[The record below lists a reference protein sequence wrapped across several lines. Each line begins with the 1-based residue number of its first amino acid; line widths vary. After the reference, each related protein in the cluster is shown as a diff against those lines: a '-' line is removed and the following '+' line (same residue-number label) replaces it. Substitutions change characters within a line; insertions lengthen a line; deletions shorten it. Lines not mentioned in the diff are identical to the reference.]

1 MQYKEQ
7 QVPIISVIV
16 PVYGVEKFVE
26 HCAVSLMEQT
36 LDGVEF
42 IFVDDCT
49 PDNSIDI
56 IRDVISRYPDRDAR
70 IVSHS
75 ENRGL
80 PSARNTGLGLAA
92 GKYVFHCDGD
102 DWIEPNMLEKMYA
115 VAENANADIV
125 YCDFYLSYEKNERYM
140 SNPCLE
146 SREELLRQGFLSGAM
161 KYNVWNKLVRR
172 SLYTD
177 NGIHF
182 PDGHSMGEDMTM
194 IRLTACAERVK
205 YLPEAL
211 YHYVQTNSSAFS
223 KTQSRKQLD
232 DIQYNVDTT
241 VSFLREKYGDN
252 IEDDIRNFK
261 LSIKF
266 PFLISD
272 NREQYKLWE
281 EWYPEAN
288 GNVMSNKSLSFR
300 SRFLQWMASKKLWTG
315 VRLYHLMVY
324 KIVYRLLYR

>member
-1 MQYKEQ
+1 MQNTENQTPK
-7 QVPIISVIV
+7 VSVIV

-36 LDGVEF
+36 LDGIEC
-42 IFVDDCT
+42 IFVDDCS
-49 PDNSIDI
+49 PDNSVDI
-56 IRDVISRYPDRDAR
+56 IRDVISRYPERDAR

-80 PSARNTGLGLAA
+80 PTARNTGLELAT

-102 DWIEPNMLEKMYA
+102 DWIEPDMLEKMYA
-115 VAENANADIV
+115 EAENANADIV

-177 NGIHF
+177 NGILF

-223 KTQSRKQLD
+223 KTQSLKQLD
-232 DIQYNVDTT
+232 DIQYNVDAT

-266 PFLISD
+266 PFLITD

-288 GNVMSNKSLSFR
+288 SNVLSNRMLSLR
-300 SRFLQWMASKKLWTG
+300 AKMLQWMASRKLWFG
-315 VRLYHLMVY
+315 VRLYYFFVY
-324 KIVYRLLYR
+324 KVLYRLLYK

>member
-1 MQYKEQ
+1 MQNTEDQTPK
-7 QVPIISVIV
+7 VSVIV

-36 LDGVEF
+36 LDGIEC

-49 PDNSIDI
+49 PDSSVDI
-56 IRDVISRYPDRDAR
+56 IRNVISRYPERDAR

-80 PSARNTGLGLAA
+80 PTARNTGLELAT

-102 DWIEPNMLEKMYA
+102 DWIEPDMLEKMYA
-115 VAENANADIV
+115 VAEKSQADIV

-140 SNPCLE
+140 SNLCLE
-146 SREELLRQGFLSGAM
+146 SGEELLRQGFLSGAV

-172 SLYTD
+172 RLYTD
-177 NGIHF
+177 NGIVF

-194 IRLTACAERVK
+194 IRLTACADRVK

-211 YHYVQTNSSAFS
+211 YHYIQTNTAAFS
-223 KTQSRKQLD
+223 KTQSAKQLA
-232 DIQYNVDTT
+232 DIQYNVNET
-241 VSFLREKYGDN
+241 VSFLREKFGDR
-252 IEDDIRNFK
+252 IEEDIKNFK

-266 PFLISD
+266 PFLIS
-272 NREQYKLWE
+272 NKREQYRLWE

-288 GNVMSNKSLSFR
+288 ANVLANKRLSFR
-300 SRFLQWMASKKLWTG
+300 SRFLQWLASKHLWTG
-315 VRLYHLMVY
+315 VRLYHLIVY

>member
-1 MQYKEQ
+1 
-7 QVPIISVIV
+7 
-16 PVYGVEKFVE
+16 
-26 HCAVSLMEQT
+26 
-36 LDGVEF
+36 
-42 IFVDDCT
+42 
-49 PDNSIDI
+49 
-56 IRDVISRYPDRDAR
+56 
-70 IVSHS
+70 
-75 ENRGL
+75 
-80 PSARNTGLGLAA
+80 
-92 GKYVFHCDGD
+92 
-102 DWIEPNMLEKMYA
+102 
-115 VAENANADIV
+115 
-125 YCDFYLSYEKNERYM
+125 
-140 SNPCLE
+140 
-146 SREELLRQGFLSGAM
+146 
-161 KYNVWNKLVRR
+161 
-172 SLYTD
+172 
-177 NGIHF
+177 
-182 PDGHSMGEDMTM
+182 M

>member
-1 MQYKEQ
+1 MQNTENQTPK
-7 QVPIISVIV
+7 VSVIV

-36 LDGVEF
+36 LDGIEC
-42 IFVDDCT
+42 IFVDDCS
-49 PDNSIDI
+49 PDNSVDI
-56 IRDVISRYPDRDAR
+56 IRDIISRYPDRDAR

-75 ENRGL
+75 RNCGL
-80 PSARNTGLGLAA
+80 PAARNTGLGLAT

-102 DWIEPNMLEKMYA
+102 DWIEPDMLEKMYA
-115 VAENANADIV
+115 VAEKSQADIV

-140 SNPCLE
+140 SNLCLE
-146 SREELLRQGFLSGAM
+146 SGEELLRQGFLSGAV

-172 SLYTD
+172 RLYTD
-177 NGIHF
+177 NGIVF

-223 KTQSRKQLD
+223 KTQSLKQLD
-232 DIQYNVDTT
+232 DIQYNVDAT

-266 PFLISD
+266 PFLITD

-288 GNVMSNKSLSFR
+288 SNVLSNRMLSLR
-300 SRFLQWMASKKLWTG
+300 AKMLQWMASRKLWFG
-315 VRLYHLMVY
+315 VRLYYFFVY
-324 KIVYRLLYR
+324 KVLYRLLYK